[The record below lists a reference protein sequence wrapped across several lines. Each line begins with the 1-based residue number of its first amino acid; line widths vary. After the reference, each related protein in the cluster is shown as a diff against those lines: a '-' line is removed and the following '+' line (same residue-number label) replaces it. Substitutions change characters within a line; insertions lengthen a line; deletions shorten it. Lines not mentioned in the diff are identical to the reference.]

1 MFGAFT
7 LEGTFA
13 VANERLGS
21 IPPLSNE
28 CLSDPLHAS
37 WNIQS
42 EASALGFDWPDISG
56 VFEKVH
62 EELGEI
68 ADAWRN
74 GDRDEAQR
82 ELGDVL
88 FAIVNLARFL
98 GTDPRKEL
106 RDANARFTERFE
118 KLKKAVHEQG
128 LVMRECTLEQLDAV
142 WERVKEDIDQSSKK
156 GA

>member
-1 MFGAFT
+1 LFGALA
-7 LEGTFA
+7 LEGTFG
-13 VANERLGS
+13 VASERSGNT
-21 IPPLSNE
+21 PPVSDE
-28 CLSDPLHAS
+28 HFSDPLHAS

-56 VFEKVH
+56 VFAKVR
-62 EELGEI
+62 EEIEEI

-74 GDRDEAQR
+74 GDREDAQR

-106 RDANARFTERFE
+106 HDANARFTERF
-118 KLKKAVHEQG
+118 KMLKTALHEQG
-128 LVMRECTLEQLDAV
+128 LVMKECSLEQLDKV
-142 WERVKEDIDQSSKK
+142 WERVKEEIDQSSKK

>member
-1 MFGAFT
+1 
-7 LEGTFA
+7 
-13 VANERLGS
+13 
-21 IPPLSNE
+21 
-28 CLSDPLHAS
+28 
-37 WNIQS
+37 
-42 EASALGFDWPDISG
+42 LGFDWPDISG

>member
-1 MFGAFT
+1 
-7 LEGTFA
+7 
-13 VANERLGS
+13 
-21 IPPLSNE
+21 
-28 CLSDPLHAS
+28 
-37 WNIQS
+37 
-42 EASALGFDWPDISG
+42 LGFDWPDISG

-62 EELGEI
+62 EELEEI

-74 GDRDEAQR
+74 GDREEAQR

-106 RDANARFTERFE
+106 HDANARFTERFQMLTKSVQE
-118 KLKKAVHEQG
+118 KG
-128 LVMRECTLEQLDAV
+128 LVMQECTLEQLDTV
-142 WERVKEDIDQSSKK
+142 WERVKEEIDQSSKK